1 MMPTDAAIPF
11 MEREKTPPRATS
23 TITARVANLHA
34 CVVVCAHG
42 GTRVFCTLVIFTD
55 QGFLVLQVCIFY
67 N

>member
-1 MMPTDAAIPF
+1 MPTDAAIPF

-23 TITARVANLHA
+23 TITARVANFHA
-34 CVVVCAHG
+34 CVVVYAHG
-42 GTRVFCTLVIFTD
+42 VRGFCTLVIFID